1 MNGIM
6 ADFAEKP
13 SAGSPNPPPGY
24 SLAPQW
30 RILITAVLLAHLTAL
45 VAAPM
50 AFPFGD
56 APPSQLQRGLAR
68 IASPYLCLAY
78 LDHGYR
84 FFAPA
89 PSAGHLV
96 RYQLEM
102 PDGTTSTGVFPD
114 LKTQWPRLYYHRYFM
129 LSEKLNRYWDPEEP
143 APTDPPEERRFW
155 QLNRDT
161 FLDVAQSY
169 ASQLLRETGARK
181 VTLELVQH
189 ELPSPRDLE
198 QSRPLIDPTFYKTL
212 WTKTYEAPQS

>member
-1 MNGIM
+1 M
-6 ADFAEKP
+6 ANLAVKP
-13 SAGSPNPPPGY
+13 PLDDSNAPSGY
-24 SLAPQW
+24 TLAPQW
-30 RILITAVLLAHLTAL
+30 RILITVVLLAHLTAL

-50 AFPFGD
+50 AVPYEG
-56 APPSQLQRGLAR
+56 AQPSQLQRGLAK

-84 FFAPA
+84 FFAPG

-102 PDGTTSTGVFPD
+102 PDGTTSNGVFPN
-114 LKTQWPRLYYHRYFM
+114 LKTEWPRLYYHRYFM
-129 LSEKLNRYWDPEEP
+129 LSEKLNRYWDSEEP
-143 APTDPPEERRFW
+143 AATDPPEERQFW

-189 ELPSPRDLE
+189 DLPSPRDLE
-198 QSRPLIDPTFYKTL
+198 QGRLLTDSAFYKTL

>member
-1 MNGIM
+1 M
-6 ADFAEKP
+6 ADFA
-13 SAGSPNPPPGY
+13 ANPPANDANTPSGC

-30 RILITAVLLAHLTAL
+30 RILITAVLLAHLIAL
-45 VAAPM
+45 VAAPL
-50 AFPFGD
+50 AVPFGD
-56 APPSQLQRGLAR
+56 APPSQLQRGLVQMV
-68 IASPYLCLAY
+68 SPYLCLAY

-102 PDGTTSTGVFPD
+102 PDGTTSTGVFPN
-114 LKTQWPRLYYHRYFM
+114 LKTQWPRLYYHRFFM

-169 ASQLLRETGARK
+169 ASELLRQTGARK

-198 QSRPLIDPTFYKTL
+198 QSRSLTDPAFYKTL